1 MLHASLQPAV
11 WGRGCCSREGAHLGT
26 CLQTCRDLAG
36 PWAWH
41 WEQGLACRGSG
52 GLGMEGWTGLSGL
65 ISSRGQGVVDCTLW
79 NQSSGLVPR
88 ERGPRD
94 GWVRHHRGQTLPT
107 LHFAMITLPGER
119 RGFGLSPLRLSF
131 RWSCLSHPP
140 PPRQT
145 QNTVSSLV

>member
-1 MLHASLQPAV
+1 
-11 WGRGCCSREGAHLGT
+11 
-26 CLQTCRDLAG
+26 
-36 PWAWH
+36 
-41 WEQGLACRGSG
+41 
-52 GLGMEGWTGLSGL
+52 MEGWTGLSGL
-65 ISSRGQGVVDCTLW
+65 IFSRGQGVVDCTLW

-88 ERGPRD
+88 DRGPRD

-107 LHFAMITLPGER
+107 LHFAIITLPGER